1 MSPEEKVGMVVFYA
15 SQAVTLKPSSD
26 AALAKRGGELYAKR
40 CAECHEQDGRGTR
53 EYSRIAGQQPVYLTQ
68 SLKGYRD
75 GTGPRLDRE
84 MVDKVKPLNDA
95 DIAAIVAF
103 VSSMK

>member
-1 MSPEEKVGMVVFYA
+1 MTPGWCWCSG
-15 SQAVTLKPSSD
+15 KPSSD
-26 AALAKRGGELYAKR
+26 PALARKGAELYARK
-40 CAECHEQDGRGTR
+40 CADCHEQDGRGTR
-53 EYSRIAGQQPVYLTQ
+53 EYSRIAGQQTGYLTQ

-75 GTGPRLDRE
+75 GSGPRLERQMANE
-84 MVDKVKPLNDA
+84 IKGMNDA